1 MFTSHQFLPDAVI
14 SRLTDRRV
22 SDPEFALRVAATRNR
37 RDSLAPDGKLNI
49 LAADHPARR
58 VTKVGDDALAMTDR
72 RDYLARTLRVLMSDK
87 VDGLMATMDIL
98 EDLLAIDGLVR
109 EAGGAPVLDRK
120 LLIASLNRGG
130 LAGAS
135 WELDDPITGPSPATC
150 EAWRL
155 DGVKILLRIA
165 DDEPS
170 SLKTMLASAQAITEC
185 NALRLPVFLEPLPVI
200 KTDKGYAVAKTREAL
215 ARIAGV
221 ASALGDSSRYLWLK
235 LPYCD
240 GYETVA
246 RATTLPILLL
256 GGESA
261 GSPAP
266 FLAQLASALAAG
278 SNVRGALVGRNILYP
293 GDEDPLAVASAVGGM
308 VHDRWFLEEAL
319 NSLSP
324 NRGRDLDQVSR
335 YLGEH
340 TRGGI
345 VFV

>member
-1 MFTSHQFLPDAVI
+1 MFTSHQFLPDTAI

-22 SDPEFALRVAATRNR
+22 SDPEFALRVAATRQR
-37 RDSLAPDGKLNI
+37 RNSLAPDGKLNI

-109 EAGGAPVLDRK
+109 EAGGDALLDGK

-130 LAGAS
+130 LAGTA
-135 WELDDPITGPSPATC
+135 WELDDPITGPSPAAC
-150 EAWRL
+150 QAWRL
-155 DGVKILLRIA
+155 DGVKLLLRIA
-165 DDEPS
+165 DDEPG

-185 NALRLPVFLEPLPVI
+185 NALRLPVFLEPLPVT
-200 KTDKGYAVAKTREAL
+200 KTDKGYTVVKTREAL
-215 ARIAGV
+215 ACIAGV

-235 LPYCD
+235 LPHCD

-278 SNVRGALVGRNILYP
+278 SNVRGALVGRNVLYP
-293 GDEDPLAVASAVGGM
+293 GDEDPLAVAAAVGEI
-308 VHDRWFLEEAL
+308 VHRGWTLDEAL
-319 NSLSP
+319 NSFP
-324 NRGRDLDQVSR
+324 ANRGRDLMYVSR

-340 TRGGI
+340 TRGGMAS
-345 VFV
+345 V